1 MRKTWDWLLFS
12 QIIASGLISL
22 LILYSMSSSLAASQ
36 LFYWIIGLCIFYI
49 VAHLDFHIWK
59 SLTIVFYIVSILLLL
74 FLFIAG
80 DPVRGSVR
88 WIDLGF
94 FRIQPSELAKASTIL
109 ALASF
114 FKERSA
120 KDINNVVLSL
130 LIILP
135 PFILVLIQ
143 PDIGSSLT
151 FLAIWF
157 GIAFISGFKPRH
169 IALLILSV
177 IILTASFYEVLAPYQ
192 KQRISTFI
200 SPQRDPLGTGYN
212 IIQSKI
218 AVGSGN
224 FLGKGFGKGSQSQ
237 LRFLPE
243 AESDFMFAS
252 ISEQL
257 GLVGAGFLVSIFVWL
272 ISRIISVAREKKR
285 YEQFLI
291 IGIATLLIVQF
302 TINVGMNL
310 ALLPVTG
317 IPFPLVSYGGSSLL
331 TTLFL
336 LGLVFAINRKSN

>member
-22 LILYSMSSSLAASQ
+22 LILYSMSKGLATNQ
-36 LFYWIIGLCIFYI
+36 LIYWIIGLCIFYI
-49 VAHLDFHIWK
+49 VAHLDYHIWQ
-59 SLTIVFYIVSILLLL
+59 SLSKIFYIVSILLLL
-74 FLFIAG
+74 ILFFTG
-80 DPVRGSVR
+80 DPIRGSVR

-94 FRIQPSELAKASTIL
+94 FKIQPSELAKASTIL

-114 FKERSA
+114 FRERSA
-120 KDINNVVLSL
+120 KEINNVLLSL
-130 LIILP
+130 LLILP
-135 PFILVLIQ
+135 PFILVFIQ

-151 FLAIWF
+151 FLAIWL
-157 GIAFISGFKPRH
+157 GIVLVSGFKLKH
-169 IALLILSV
+169 IILLILASA
-177 IILTASFYEVLAPYQ
+177 IFIASFYEVLAPYQ

-218 AVGSGN
+218 AIGSGN
-224 FLGKGFGKGSQSQ
+224 LLGKGFGKGSQSQ
-237 LRFLPE
+237 LQFLPE

-257 GLVGAGFLVSIFVWL
+257 GLIGAGFLVIIFTWL
-272 ISRIISVAREKKR
+272 ISRIITITRDKKR
-285 YEQFLI
+285 YEQLLI
-291 IGIATLLIVQF
+291 IGIATLLIAQF

-317 IPFPLVSYGGSSLL
+317 IPFPLISYGGSSLI

-336 LGLVFAINRKSN
+336 LGLVFAINRDRS

>member
-12 QIIASGLISL
+12 QITASGLISL
-22 LILYSMSSSLAASQ
+22 LILYSMSSGLATNQ
-36 LFYWIIGLCIFYI
+36 LIYWIIGLCMFYI
-49 VAHLDFHIWK
+49 VAHLDYHIWQSFSK
-59 SLTIVFYIVSILLLL
+59 VFYIVSILLL
-74 FLFIAG
+74 FILMVTG
-80 DPVRGSVR
+80 DPIRGSVR

-94 FRIQPSELAKASTIL
+94 FKIQPSELAKASTIL

-114 FKERSA
+114 FRERSA
-120 KDINNVVLSL
+120 REINNVLLSL
-130 LIILP
+130 LLILP
-135 PFILVLIQ
+135 PFILVFIQ

-157 GIAFISGFKPRH
+157 AVVIISGFKLKH
-169 IALLILSV
+169 IILLILISV
-177 IILTASFYEVLAPYQ
+177 IFIASFYEVLAPYQ
-192 KQRISTFI
+192 KQRITTFI

-218 AVGSGN
+218 AIGSGN
-224 FLGKGFGKGSQSQ
+224 LFGKGFGKGSQSQ
-237 LRFLPE
+237 LQFLPE

-257 GLVGAGFLVSIFVWL
+257 GLVGSGFLVTIFAWL
-272 ISRIISVAREKKR
+272 ISRIISIAREKKR
-285 YEQFLI
+285 YEQLLI
-291 IGIATLLIVQF
+291 IGISALLIAQF

-317 IPFPLVSYGGSSLL
+317 IPFPLVSYGGSSLI

-336 LGLVFAINRKSN
+336 LGLVFAINRSRS